1 MEINEVFNPNMEE
14 SIKNKINELK
24 DIQIKLDEALALYKE
39 SVSELE
45 ATKSELVPEV
55 MAMFD
60 GQVDP
65 GKKLKVELDGLL
77 VEITQQSERLTT
89 SYKQAFDTA
98 LTKVNENTKKV
109 LNQILEES
117 KVAGKVKGKLTI
129 DGSKVYE
136 GAITNWFGSVKDW
149 LKRAYDKLTGFSNKA
164 SEGIDEIEEMI
175 KQMEDEKDGEMA
187 MKNYD
192 DIESGAVYESINRM
206 KTIINS

>member
-149 LKRAYDKLTGFSNKA
+149 LKRAYDKLTDFSNKA